1 MQISW
6 ALMGCRGLSWA
17 VCVVCPLLGSLVL
30 YFCVFATFL
39 LCCPILGCH
48 LLSCAILTCFWL
60 YICCPGLQLVALGSL
75 GLSLALCCHGLS
87 VASGSLLLWRAA
99 ICSPGL
105 FLAVLGWHMLSWAGM
120 GCPGLSWALLGLSC
134 ALMSS
139 VCCLCFSFGVG
150 AACVV
155 SVCI

>member
-1 MQISW
+1 MPSVGVSCAVFLCLCHIFAVLRYLGLSFAFMCYFDMFLALYLLPW
-6 ALMGCRGLSWA
+6 AAIGCPGLSWA
-17 VCVVCPLLGSLVL
+17 VSGSVL
-30 YFCVFATFL
+30 SWALRC
-39 LCCPILGCH
+39 IG
-48 LLSCAILTCFWL
+48 LSCA
-60 YICCPGLQLVALGSL
+60 VAG
-75 GLSLALCCHGLS
+75 
-87 VASGSLLLWRAA
+87 
-99 ICSPGL
+99 